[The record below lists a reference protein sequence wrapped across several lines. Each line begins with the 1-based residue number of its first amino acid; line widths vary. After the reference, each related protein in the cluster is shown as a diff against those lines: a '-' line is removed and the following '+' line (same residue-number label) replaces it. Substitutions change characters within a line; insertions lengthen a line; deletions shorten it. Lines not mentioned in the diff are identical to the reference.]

1 MPISFTKLSTP
12 ALAPADSGEIAW
24 SPDGIYLAQTGG
36 GISSSPAPYVDW
48 YKRTDDTFT
57 KLASPASPGFA
68 PEGLKWSPD
77 GTHLAVCGYNNS
89 GGPYVSIYKRSGDT
103 LTKLTTGI
111 PTTPTPADA
120 CAYSPNGTYFAVS
133 YRRDSTL
140 NPNGPYLRIYKRNG
154 DIYTLLTSIPAST
167 VTGTAKEMDWLPNG
181 SHLVISHSPYASGIN
196 FTVLKQVGDTFEMI
210 ARPSVM
216 PDRSAGDLCISPDG
230 KYVIITLANDEG
242 AEPSF
247 GIMYKHSGDT
257 YTHIPWT
264 VSQDDIDPDYDP
276 VNYEG
281 IEMQDTGL
289 LIKGRYLLRTGWD
302 YTAQIGT
309 AVLYLISD
317 SGTELVM
324 PRGTLG
330 LPASKSISSCALTY
344 DDKYLAVNGVIGGVS
359 SAPYLDIYKIADLP
373 PNPPSGLSPASETK
387 LNNEVIRFSWTHNAT
402 QIDDTQSKF
411 DLQWSSNGG
420 STWNTV
426 SQTTSNQ
433 YYDMPA
439 NTLPVGSI
447 IWKVR
452 TYATSG
458 IVSEYSEQ
466 AAFTSAGKP
475 TTPVLTKPDAIE
487 NTSTPLIAWTG
498 TGQVMYQAQV
508 LQGETVVWDSGEIA
522 STTEQAQVGTALAD
536 ETSYTAKVRIKN
548 QYDLWSD
555 WATKAFAVD
564 FELPN
569 KPTIDIIKDL
579 IRYSAR
585 ITISNPTPDSA
596 GGFAYNEVYRREIG
610 GAWIRIATNIP
621 RDSTYEDCAMK
632 SGQPYEYK
640 VRAVGT
646 FGYMDSDVKFSDAK
660 VKDSQLASLTDK
672 SLYVPLRYDPQR
684 TISISMER
692 VLMKFAGRP
701 QAVTEFGEHID
712 RGISLRFVIES
723 LENVEKLIQLAESAE
738 TLLYRDGK
746 GRKIYCT
753 IGNLSI
759 EELEN
764 YWTVSFAIAETSHQ
778 EAV

>member
-1 MPISFTKLSTP
+1 MTTVNCAAYSDVYWDQGTSTNYGHETTLM
-12 ALAPADSGEIAW
+12 AG
-24 SPDGIYLAQTGG
+24 GIYNNYTRYKTTIAFDLLTNIPDHQSKVIESAKAYFYCTNTTSNVLRWRRNTFEPDEDGHNNPSTTG
-36 GISSSPAPYVDW
+36 
-48 YKRTDDTFT
+48 T
-57 KLASPASPGFA
+57 L
-68 PEGLKWSPD
+68 
-77 GTHLAVCGYNNS
+77 NNS
-89 GGPYVSIYKRSGDT
+89 IALSGAGKWYELDVTDLVIESLNMGTPRNLYLWIQVAAEGQGAPTDT
-103 LTKLTTGI
+103 G
-111 PTTPTPADA
+111 
-120 CAYSPNGTYFAVS
+120 VV
-133 YRRDSTL
+133 TL
-140 NPNGPYLRIYKRNG
+140 NSRESSNEPYLV
-154 DIYTLLTSIPAST
+154 
-167 VTGTAKEMDWLPNG
+167 VT
-181 SHLVISHSPYASGIN
+181 
-196 FTVLKQVGDTFEMI
+196 
-210 ARPSVM
+210 
-216 PDRSAGDLCISPDG
+216 
-230 KYVIITLANDEG
+230 
-242 AEPSF
+242 
-247 GIMYKHSGDT
+247 
-257 YTHIPWT
+257 
-264 VSQDDIDPDYDP
+264 
-276 VNYEG
+276 YE
-281 IEMQDTGL
+281 
-289 LIKGRYLLRTGWD
+289 
-302 YTAQIGT
+302 
-309 AVLYLISD
+309 
-317 SGTELVM
+317 
-324 PRGTLG
+324 
-330 LPASKSISSCALTY
+330 
-344 DDKYLAVNGVIGGVS
+344 
-359 SAPYLDIYKIADLP
+359 DLP
-373 PNPPSGLSPASETK
+373 PNPPTNLSPTSETK
-387 LNNEVIRFSWTHNAT
+387 LNNEVIRFSWTHNGT
-402 QIDDTQSKF
+402 QTGDTQSKF
-411 DLQWSSNGG
+411 DLLWSSNGG
-420 STWNTV
+420 ETWNTV

-475 TTPVLTKPDAIE
+475 ATPVLTKPDAIE

-508 LQGETVVWDSGEIA
+508 LQGSTVVWDSGETA
-522 STTEQAQVGTALAD
+522 STVGQAQVGTALAD
-536 ETSYTAKVRIKN
+536 GTNYTAKVRIKN

-555 WATKAFAVD
+555 WATKAFTVD

-596 GGFAYNEVYRREIG
+596 GGFEYNEVYRREVDG
-610 GAWIRIATNIP
+610 EWMRIATNIE
-621 RDSTYEDCAMK
+621 RNSTYEDCAMK

-646 FGYMDSDVKFSDAK
+646 YGYMDSDVKFSDVK

-692 VLMKFAGRP
+692 VLMRFAGRQ

-723 LENVEKLIQLAESAE
+723 LENVEKLIQLVESAE